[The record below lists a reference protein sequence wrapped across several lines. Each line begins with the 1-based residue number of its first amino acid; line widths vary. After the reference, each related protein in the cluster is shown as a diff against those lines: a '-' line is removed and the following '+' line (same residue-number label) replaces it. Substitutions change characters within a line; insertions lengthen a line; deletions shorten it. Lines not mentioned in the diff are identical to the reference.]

1 MERSALNVIATKT
14 KLIAHLGGPNEI
26 ERLRQA
32 VLELL
37 SRYPSATPSW
47 VDVRRY
53 IEQLDEAEL
62 DALVDDLD
70 RLDEPL
76 DKRTLKNIG
85 PRTHA
90 GTLDKICRYR
100 KVERGNDEWT
110 NLHRAFVLLGGDG
123 PELQAL
129 DFLIRALDAEEI
141 KIADQL
147 RDLRWSGTGPVTA
160 AKLRKR
166 RMREKN
172 EEPYQA
178 PDTEMPDFRRAVAA
192 VAGASTTTPS
202 PGAGHAPDRSSK
214 GSKPGGDES
223 DQAESQRGLDAR
235 CRTRKR
241 RPGPSIR

>member
-1 MERSALNVIATKT
+1 MERSALNVIATKP

-32 VLELL
+32 VLEVL

-76 DKRTLKNIG
+76 DKRTLKNVG

-100 KVERGNDEWT
+100 KVERGNVNGRT
-110 NLHRAFVLLGGDG
+110 C
-123 PELQAL
+123 
-129 DFLIRALDAEEI
+129 
-141 KIADQL
+141 IA
-147 RDLRWSGTGPVTA
+147 
-160 AKLRKR
+160 
-166 RMREKN
+166 
-172 EEPYQA
+172 
-178 PDTEMPDFRRAVAA
+178 
-192 VAGASTTTPS
+192 PS
-202 PGAGHAPDRSSK
+202 
-214 GSKPGGDES
+214 
-223 DQAESQRGLDAR
+223 
-235 CRTRKR
+235 CC
-241 RPGPSIR
+241 